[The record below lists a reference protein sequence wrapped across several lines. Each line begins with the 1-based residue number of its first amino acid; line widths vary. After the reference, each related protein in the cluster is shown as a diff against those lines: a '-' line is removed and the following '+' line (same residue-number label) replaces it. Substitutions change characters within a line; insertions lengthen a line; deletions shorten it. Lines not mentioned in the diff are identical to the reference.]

1 MAAALPY
8 AVTCGIRHDDMGQC
22 GVRGLA
28 AILGI
33 GVMAALGAAAYVW
46 TGSTADVES
55 GIMPEGVDLVAGK
68 VLYAETCAACHGAN
82 LEGQDNWRSPGE
94 DGRLPAPPH
103 DETGHTWH
111 HGDQLLFDY
120 TKLGG
125 REVMAAQGIEFDSGM
140 PGFGDQLSDQE
151 IWNILGY
158 IKSTWSKEIQDIQ
171 AARTNGVPVN

>member
-1 MAAALPY
+1 MRAM
-8 AVTCGIRHDDMGQC
+8 TT
-22 GVRGLA
+22 
-28 AILGI
+28 ILGI
-33 GVMAALGAAAYVW
+33 GVLAALGAAAYVW
-46 TGSTADVES
+46 SESAGDVQS
-55 GIMPEGVDLVAGK
+55 GVMPESVDLVAGK
-68 VLYAETCAACHGAN
+68 AHYAETCAACHGAN
-82 LEGQDNWRSPGE
+82 LEGQDNWRSPGA

-111 HGDQLLFDY
+111 HADQILFDY

-125 REVMAAQGIEFDSGM
+125 REVMAAQGMEFDSGM

-158 IKSTWSKEIQDIQ
+158 IKSTWPEDIRDMQ

>member
-1 MAAALPY
+1 MRA
-8 AVTCGIRHDDMGQC
+8 M
-22 GVRGLA
+22 A

-33 GVMAALGAAAYVW
+33 GVLTALGAAAYVW
-46 TGSTADVES
+46 TGSAEDVQS
-55 GIMPEGVDLVAGK
+55 GVMPESVDLVVGK
-68 VLYAETCAACHGAN
+68 ALYAETCAACHGAN
-82 LEGQDNWRSPGE
+82 LEGQDNWRSPGA

-111 HGDQLLFDY
+111 HADQVLFDY

-125 REVMAAQGIEFDSGM
+125 REVIAAQGMEFDSGM

-158 IKSTWSKEIQDIQ
+158 IKSTWPEDIRDMQ

>member
-1 MAAALPY
+1 M
-8 AVTCGIRHDDMGQC
+8 
-22 GVRGLA
+22 RGLA

-33 GVMAALGAAAYVW
+33 GVLAALGAAAYVW
-46 TGSTADVES
+46 TGSAGEVRS
-55 GIMPEGVDLVAGK
+55 GVMPESVDLVAGK
-68 VLYAETCAACHGAN
+68 ALYAETCAACHGVN
-82 LEGQDNWRSPGE
+82 LEGQENWRSPGE

-111 HGDQLLFDY
+111 HSDQVLFDY

-125 REVMAAQGIEFDSGM
+125 REVMAAQGMEFDSGM

-151 IWNILGY
+151 IWNVLGY
-158 IKSTWSKEIQDIQ
+158 IKSTWPEEIRDMQ

>member
-1 MAAALPY
+1 MRA
-8 AVTCGIRHDDMGQC
+8 M
-22 GVRGLA
+22 A

-33 GVMAALGAAAYVW
+33 GVLTALGAAAYVW
-46 TGSTADVES
+46 TGSAGDVQS
-55 GIMPEGVDLVAGK
+55 GVMPESVDLVAGK
-68 VLYAETCAACHGAN
+68 ALYAETCAACHGVN

-111 HGDQLLFDY
+111 HEDQVLFDY
-120 TKLGG
+120 TRLGG
-125 REVMAAQGIEFDSGM
+125 REMMAAQGMEFDSGM

-158 IKSTWSKEIQDIQ
+158 IKSTWPEEIQDMQ
-171 AARTNGVPVN
+171 AARTKGVAVN

>member
-1 MAAALPY
+1 MRA
-8 AVTCGIRHDDMGQC
+8 M
-22 GVRGLA
+22 A

-33 GVMAALGAAAYVW
+33 GVLAALGAAGYVW
-46 TGSTADVES
+46 TGSVGDVQS
-55 GIMPEGVDLVAGK
+55 GVMPESVDLVAGEA
-68 VLYAETCAACHGAN
+68 LYVETCAACHGAN
-82 LEGQDNWRSPGE
+82 LEGQENWRSPGA

-111 HGDQLLFDY
+111 HADQVLFDY

-125 REVMAAQGIEFDSGM
+125 REVMAAQGMEFDSGM

-158 IKSTWSKEIQDIQ
+158 IKSTWPEEIQDMQ

>member
-1 MAAALPY
+1 MRAM
-8 AVTCGIRHDDMGQC
+8 T
-22 GVRGLA
+22 

-33 GVMAALGAAAYVW
+33 GVLAALGAAAYVW
-46 TGSTADVES
+46 TGSAEDVQS
-55 GIMPEGVDLVAGK
+55 GVMPESVDLVAGEA
-68 VLYAETCAACHGAN
+68 LYAETCAACHGAN
-82 LEGQDNWRSPGE
+82 LEGQDNWRSPGA

-111 HGDQLLFDY
+111 HADQVLFDY

-125 REVMAAQGIEFDSGM
+125 REVMAAQGMEFDSGM

-158 IKSTWSKEIQDIQ
+158 IKSTWPEEIQDMQ
-171 AARTNGVPVN
+171 AARTHGVPVN

>member
-1 MAAALPY
+1 M
-8 AVTCGIRHDDMGQC
+8 
-22 GVRGLA
+22 RGMA

-33 GVMAALGAAAYVW
+33 GVLAALGAAAYVW
-46 TGSTADVES
+46 TGSAGDVQS
-55 GIMPEGVDLVAGK
+55 GVMPENVDLVAGK
-68 VLYAETCAACHGAN
+68 ALYAETCAACHGAS
-82 LEGQDNWRSPGE
+82 LEGQDNWRSPGT

-111 HGDQLLFDY
+111 HADQVLFDY

-125 REVMAAQGIEFDSGM
+125 REVMAAQGMEFDSGM

-158 IKSTWSKEIQDIQ
+158 IKSTWPEEIQDMQ
-171 AARTNGVPVN
+171 DARTHGVPVN

>member
-1 MAAALPY
+1 MRAM
-8 AVTCGIRHDDMGQC
+8 T
-22 GVRGLA
+22 

-33 GVMAALGAAAYVW
+33 GVLAALGAAAYVW
-46 TGSTADVES
+46 TES
-55 GIMPEGVDLVAGK
+55 AGHVQSGVMPENVNLAAGE

-82 LEGQDNWRSPGE
+82 LEGQDNWRSLGA

-111 HGDQLLFDY
+111 HADQVLFDY

-125 REVMAAQGIEFDSGM
+125 REVMAAQGMEFDSGM

-158 IKSTWSKEIQDIQ
+158 IKSTWPEEIQDMQ
-171 AARTNGVPVN
+171 AERTNGVPVN

>member
-1 MAAALPY
+1 MRA
-8 AVTCGIRHDDMGQC
+8 M
-22 GVRGLA
+22 A

-33 GVMAALGAAAYVW
+33 GVLTALGAAAYVW
-46 TGSTADVES
+46 TGSAEDVQS
-55 GIMPEGVDLVAGK
+55 GVMPESVDLVVGK
-68 VLYAETCAACHGAN
+68 ALYAETCAACHGAN
-82 LEGQDNWRSPGE
+82 LEGQENWRSPGA

-111 HGDQLLFDY
+111 HADQVLFDY

-125 REVMAAQGIEFDSGM
+125 REVMAAQGMEFDSGM

-158 IKSTWSKEIQDIQ
+158 IKSTWPEEIRDMQ
-171 AARTNGVPVN
+171 AARTHGVPVN